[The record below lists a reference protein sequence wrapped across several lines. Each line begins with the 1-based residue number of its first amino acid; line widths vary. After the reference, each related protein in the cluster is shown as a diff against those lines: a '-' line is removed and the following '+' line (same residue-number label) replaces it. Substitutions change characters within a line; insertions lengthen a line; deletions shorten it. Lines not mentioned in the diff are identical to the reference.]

1 MENIKIFTKLI
12 STELHLQEHAVE
24 NTLKL
29 LDEGCTIPFISRY
42 RKERTGGL
50 DEVQITAISNRS
62 ERLQEIAKR
71 KDTIVKT
78 ITEHGKMTAE
88 LQKRIDDCWE
98 LTTLED
104 IYLPYKPKRRTR
116 AQVAR
121 EQGLEPLATLLLMQ
135 REQDPRRAA
144 QRFVRDDLT
153 VADCLR
159 GAQDIVAEQVSEDER
174 SRNLLRSAFRREA
187 FIVSTVVKA
196 KKDSDEAQRYS
207 DYFEWEEPL
216 KRCSSHRLLAMR
228 RGADEGILRVRLT
241 IDDDEAMRRLKKTAL
256 PPFPAGGQ
264 GSHRCRQL
272 LEEAVDDGYK
282 RLLLPSIETEFMAL
296 SKEKADEEAIR
307 VFAENL
313 RQLLLSAPLGQ
324 KRVMGIDPGFRTGC
338 KVVCLDAQGNLLHHE
353 AIFPHPPVNHRMQ
366 ATIHVQQMLKDYQI
380 EAIAIGNGTASRET
394 KEFVEETVAGKSGI
408 SGNTGTSGNSA
419 PTIFVVSEDGASVY
433 SASKVAR
440 DEFPDE
446 DVTVRGAVS
455 IGRRLM
461 DPLAELVKIDP
472 KSIGV
477 GQYQHDVD
485 QGKLKHAL
493 DQTVE
498 SCVNLVGV
506 NLNTASQHLLTY
518 VSGLGPVL
526 AQNIVDYRRENGAFT
541 SRAQLKKV
549 PRLGPAAYQQ
559 CAGFLRI
566 VEAKN
571 PLDNSAVHPESY
583 HMVEQMATDHHCQVI
598 DLIKDK
604 TLRDQI
610 DIRHYVTDDVGLP
623 TLSDIMKELEKPGR
637 DPREQIEAFE
647 FDASVQ
653 SVEDLHEGMELPGIV
668 TNITNFGAFVD
679 IGVHQDGLVHVS
691 QLAERYVSD
700 PTQVVRLH
708 QHVRVRVIGV
718 DLRRQRISLS
728 MKGMKR

>member
-1 MENIKIFTKLI
+1 MEHIKIFTQLI
-12 STELHLQEHAVE
+12 SNELHLPEHGVE

-50 DEVQITAISNRS
+50 DEVQITAISDRVA
-62 ERLQEIAKR
+62 RLMEIAKR
-71 KDTIVKT
+71 KETIVKT
-78 ITEHGKMTAE
+78 ITEQGKMTPDM
-88 LQKRIDDCWE
+88 QKRIDACWE
-98 LTTLED
+98 MTTLED

-121 EQGLEPLATLLLMQ
+121 EQGLEPLATILLMQ
-135 REQDPRRAA
+135 REPHPEQAA
-144 QRFVRDDLT
+144 RRFVVGDVSDI
-153 VADCLR
+153 ASALR
-159 GAQDIVAEQVSEDER
+159 GAQDIIAEQISEDER
-174 SRNLLRSAFRREA
+174 SRNQLRSAFRREA
-187 FIVSTVVKA
+187 FIESKVVKS
-196 KKDSDEAQRYS
+196 KKDTDEAQKYS

-228 RGADEGILRVRLT
+228 RGADEGILRISLT
-241 IDDDEAMRRLKKTAL
+241 IDDDEMVRRLKRSL
-256 PPFPAGGQ
+256 PPDPSQGG
-264 GSHRCRQL
+264 GACRRL
-272 LEEAVDDGYK
+272 LEEAVEDGYK

-296 SKEKADEEAIR
+296 SKERADEEAIR

-366 ATIHVQQMLKDYQI
+366 ATLHVQQMVKDYHI

-394 KEFVEETVAGKSGI
+394 KEFVEDCIKTL
-408 SGNTGTSGNSA
+408 
-419 PTIFVVSEDGASVY
+419 PTPLGEGVRQFVVSEDGASVY

-440 DEFPDE
+440 EEFPDE

-485 QGKLKHAL
+485 QTKLKHSL

-526 AQNIVDYRRENGAFT
+526 AKNIVDYRRENGAFT

-549 PRLGPAAYQQ
+549 PRLGPAAFQQ

-566 VEAKN
+566 PDAKN

-583 HMVEQMATDHHCQVI
+583 HVVEQMAKDHQCTVE
-598 DLIKDK
+598 DLINKK
-604 TLRDQI
+604 GSREEI
-610 DIRHYVTDDVGLP
+610 DIRQYVTEEVGLP
-623 TLSDIMKELEKPGR
+623 TLTDIMKELEKPGR
-637 DPREQIEAFE
+637 DPREQIEEFE
-647 FDASVQ
+647 FDHSVQ
-653 SVEDLHEGMELPGIV
+653 SIDDLQEGMILPGIV

-691 QLAERYVSD
+691 QLADRYVSD

-708 QHVRVRVIGV
+708 QHVKVRVISI
-718 DLRRQRISLS
+718 DMRRQRISLS
-728 MKGMKR
+728 MKGIK

>member
-1 MENIKIFTKLI
+1 MENIKIFTRLI
-12 STELHLQEHAVE
+12 AGELHLSEHAVE

-50 DEVQITAISNRS
+50 DEVQITAISDRK

-71 KDTIVKT
+71 KETIVKT
-78 ITEHGKMTAE
+78 ISEQQKMTPE

-98 LTTLED
+98 MTTLED

-121 EQGLEPLATLLLMQ
+121 EQGLEPLAALLMMQ
-135 REQDPRRAA
+135 REANPEQVAK
-144 QRFVRDDLT
+144 RFVKGDIATATD
-153 VADCLR
+153 AIK
-159 GAQDIVAEQVSEDER
+159 GAQDIIAEQVSEDER
-174 SRNLLRSAFRREA
+174 SRNQVRSAFRREA
-187 FIVSTVVKA
+187 FIESKVVKA
-196 KKDSDEAQRYS
+196 KKDTDEAQKYS

-216 KRCSSHRLLAMR
+216 KRCSSHRMLAML
-228 RGADEGILRVRLT
+228 RGQSEGILRISLT
-241 IDDDEAMRRLKKTAL
+241 IDD
-256 PPFPAGGQ
+256 
-264 GSHRCRQL
+264 
-272 LEEAVDDGYK
+272 EEAIQRLQHNFVRGNGSCQRLVGEAVEDGYK
-282 RLLLPSIETEFMAL
+282 RLLLPSIETEFTNM

-324 KRVMGIDPGFRTGC
+324 KRVMGVDPGFRTGC

-366 ATIHVQQMLKDYQI
+366 ASVHMQEMIKKYQI

-394 KEFVEETVAGKSGI
+394 KDFVSDVTKDVAVY
-408 SGNTGTSGNSA
+408 
-419 PTIFVVSEDGASVY
+419 VVSEDGASVY

-485 QGKLKHAL
+485 QTKLKHSL
-493 DQTVE
+493 DHTVE

-506 NLNTASQHLLTY
+506 NLNTASQQLLTY

-566 VEAKN
+566 PNAKN

-583 HMVEQMATDHHCQVI
+583 SVVEKMAQDCHCTVS
-598 DLIKDK
+598 DLISHPEK
-604 TLRDQI
+604 RAQI
-610 DIRHYVTDDVGLP
+610 DIKHYVTDDIGLP
-623 TLSDIMKELEKPGR
+623 TLTDIMKELEKPGR
-637 DPREQIEAFE
+637 DPREQIEEFE

-653 SVEDLHEGMELPGIV
+653 TIDDLREGMELPGIV

-691 QLAERYVSD
+691 QLADRFVSD

-708 QHVRVRVIGV
+708 QHVRVRVIGI

-728 MKGMKR
+728 MKGMKK